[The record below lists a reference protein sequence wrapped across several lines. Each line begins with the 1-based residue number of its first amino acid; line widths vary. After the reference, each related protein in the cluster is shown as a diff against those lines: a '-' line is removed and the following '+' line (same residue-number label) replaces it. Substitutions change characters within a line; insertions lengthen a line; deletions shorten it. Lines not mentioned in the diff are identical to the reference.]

1 MLPIVNSRTEEGKK
15 LIRSLADRRFE
26 LASNQEDTVREILED
41 VRVRGDEALVDF
53 TRRYDSETFR
63 TEHIAVSEAEVKAA
77 YSEVDD
83 DFIRIIRKAIS
94 NVHEFHRR
102 QLDKSWFMTRQ
113 DGVILGQSVLPVEAA
128 GLYVPGGQGGTTPL
142 VSSVVMNG
150 VPAVLAGVNRIILA
164 TPPGEGNRVSPHLL
178 VTAAEVGVHE
188 IYRIGS
194 AWAIGAM
201 VFGTGTVRPVNVVVG
216 PGNIF
221 VTLAKKLVAGMVG
234 IDMVAGPSEVLV
246 LADDTPSP
254 RCLAADML
262 SQAEHDPMATA
273 ILLTTSEKVARDV
286 DIALEE
292 LATGL
297 ERGEIARSSIM
308 ANGAILVVS
317 SLEEAAEIANLIGPE
332 HLELAVNNP
341 WALLPLIKNAG
352 AVFMGEHTPEPI
364 GDYIAGPN
372 HVLPTMGTAK
382 FASALGVE
390 TFLKRSSIIAYSRKA
405 FLDDASDVVRMAEIE
420 GLTAHAL
427 SIRVRLENETGD
439 GN

>member
-1 MLPIVNSRTEEGKK
+1 MLPIINSRTEEGKR
-15 LIRSLADRRFE
+15 LIKRLSDRRFE
-26 LASNQEDTVREILED
+26 LTSNQEDTVREILED
-41 VRVRGDEALVDF
+41 VRRRGDEALVDF
-53 TRRYDSETFR
+53 TRRYDSDTFSS
-63 TEHIAVSEAEVKAA
+63 EHIAVSDSEIEAA
-77 YSEVDD
+77 YNEVDD

-94 NVHEFHRR
+94 NVHEFHKR
-102 QLDKSWFMTRQ
+102 QLNNSWFMTRQ
-113 DGVILGQSVLPVEAA
+113 DGTILGQAVIPVDAA
-128 GLYVPGGQGGTTPL
+128 GLYVPGGQGGSTPL
-142 VSSVVMNG
+142 VSSVIMNG
-150 VPAVLAGVNRIILA
+150 VPAVIAGVNRIILA

-188 IYRIGS
+188 VYRLGS

-201 VFGTGTVRPVNVVVG
+201 VFGTQSVNPVNVVVG

-246 LADDTPSP
+246 LADVTPSP

-273 ILLTTSEKVARDV
+273 ILVTTSEEQGREV
-286 DIALEE
+286 DLALEE
-292 LATGL
+292 LTSGL
-297 ERGEIARSSIM
+297 ERGDIARSSIM

-317 SLEEAAEIANLIGPE
+317 SLEEAAEVANLVAPE
-332 HLELAVNNP
+332 HLELAVNDP
-341 WALLPLIKNAG
+341 WAVLPLIKNAG

-390 TFLKRSSIIAYSRKA
+390 TFLKRSSIIAYSKEA
-405 FLDDASDVVRMAEIE
+405 FLRDASDVIRLAETE

-427 SIRVRLENETGD
+427 SIKVRLENKD
-439 GN
+439 AAD